1 MLAPTGGSCLI
12 GRIGSLAGRAR
23 PSRLT
28 AEERRVAR
36 LKWVIGTP
44 YFVQGTSNLAEIP
57 ILYFI
62 KFTLGM
68 GDAGGQLFY
77 SLRNAGWFVKPLWG
91 YLSDRVPLFGYHRK
105 SWFVLMACLAV
116 VFWGLTAGLAY
127 AGVRVPLVYLITF
140 NLAFATYAFVD
151 VVCDALMVTEGRR
164 LRRVGA
170 FVNFQWTVLAVAN
183 AGAVLLGG
191 WLQSKVEAGAIEL
204 WAIFLLTGVPP
215 LFTAAIGLRN
225 IDEEIVP
232 ARDRAA
238 IWPVSRPWLA
248 NVPSQLA
255 RGASTLPASFR
266 GFRRRN
272 RVIWLLVLFIFFW
285 KFSPSIGYI
294 ERSYLID
301 ERGFT
306 PFSFGVI
313 LSAGSVVFL
322 LSILTYRWV
331 VRRFPAVRWYH
342 YLYAMIAL
350 ALLSFPLS
358 FFLYLDPDHPWWD
371 YVYFTV
377 PPELNPLPEWNR
389 YEWFRLI
396 TQTVLGFASIPA
408 FIIPLTIAGETVKLE
423 YAGVGYAFLMSLSNV
438 TDMFEGVVG
447 AGLYDLFSRPWMAW
461 LVEAFEGSVLD
472 VAGTSDER
480 TLILQIFVYIG
491 LLFTLLTIP
500 FLLMLKHE
508 LQRRGIAIKL
518 GREG

>member
-1 MLAPTGGSCLI
+1 MS
-12 GRIGSLAGRAR
+12 RIGSIAARAR
-23 PSRLT
+23 SAPAT
-28 AEERRVAR
+28 ADERRAAR

-62 KFTLGM
+62 KFNVGM
-68 GDAGGQLFY
+68 GDAGGQLFD
-77 SLRNAGWFVKPLWG
+77 SLRNAGWFIKPLWG
-91 YLSDRVPLFGYHRK
+91 YVSDRVPLLGYHRK

-116 VFWGLTAGLAY
+116 VFWTVTAGLSF
-127 AGVRVPLVYLITF
+127 AGVRGPVVFLIMF

-170 FVNFQWTVLAVAN
+170 FVNFQWTVLAIAN

-191 WLQSKVEAGAIEL
+191 WLQGKVQAGAIEP
-204 WAIFLLTGVPP
+204 WTIFLLTGIPP
-215 LFTAAIGLRN
+215 LFTAAVGLRN
-225 IDEEIVP
+225 IDEPKVP
-232 ARDRAA
+232 ARERRAA
-238 IWPVSRPWLA
+238 GSGVRPWLERLPA
-248 NVPSQLA
+248 RLA
-255 RGASTLPASFR
+255 RGAQDFPRRFR
-266 GFRRRN
+266 EFRRRN

-301 ERGFT
+301 ERAFT
-306 PFSFGVI
+306 SFSFGVI
-313 LSAGSVVFL
+313 LSLGSLVFL
-322 LSILTYRWV
+322 LSILTYRWL
-331 VRRFPAVRWYH
+331 VRSFPGIRWDQ

-350 ALLSFPLS
+350 GVLSFPLS
-358 FFLYLDPDHPWWD
+358 FFLYLEPDHPWWD
-371 YVYFTV
+371 LVHFTL

-389 YEWFRLI
+389 YQWFRLI
-396 TQTVLGFASIPA
+396 TQAVLGFASIPA

-438 TDMFEGVVG
+438 TNMFEGVVG

-461 LVEAFEGSVLD
+461 LLEAFRGSALD
-472 VAGTSDER
+472 IAQTADER
-480 TLILQIFVYIG
+480 TLILEIFVYVS

-500 FLLMLKHE
+500 FLVMLKRE
-508 LQRRGIAIKL
+508 LDRRGIAIKL
-518 GREG
+518 GRAEP

>member
-1 MLAPTGGSCLI
+1 MTS
-12 GRIGSLAGRAR
+12 RIGSLAGRAR
-23 PSRLT
+23 PSPST

-36 LKWVIGTP
+36 LKWVLGTP

-62 KFTLGM
+62 KFTLGL

-91 YLSDRVPLFGYHRK
+91 YLSDRVPLYGYHRK
-105 SWFVLMACLAV
+105 SWFVLMACLGV
-116 VFWGLTAGLAY
+116 VFWVLTAGLAY
-127 AGVRVPLVYLITF
+127 AGVRVPIVYLITF

-170 FVNFQWTVLAVAN
+170 FVNFQWTVLAIAN
-183 AGAVLLGG
+183 AGAVLTGG
-191 WLQSKVEAGAIEL
+191 WLQGKVQTGAIEL
-204 WAIFLLTGVPP
+204 WVIFLLTGVPP

-225 IDEEIVP
+225 IDEER
-232 ARDRAA
+232 ARARASAA

-248 NVPSQLA
+248 KLPAQLA
-255 RGASTLPASFR
+255 SGARVLPARFR
-266 GFRRRN
+266 DFRRRN

-301 ERGFT
+301 ERAFT
-306 PFSFGVI
+306 AFSFGVI
-313 LSAGSVVFL
+313 LSVGSVVFL

-331 VRRFPAVRWYH
+331 VRRFPAVRWH
-342 YLYAMIAL
+342 QYLYAMIAL

-358 FFLYLDPDHPWWD
+358 FFLYLDPDHPWWG
-371 YVYFTV
+371 YVYVTL

-389 YEWFRLI
+389 YQWFRLL

-423 YAGVGYAFLMSLSNV
+423 YAGVGYAFLMSLANV

-447 AGLYDLFSRPWMAW
+447 AALYDLFSRPWMSW
-461 LVEAFEGSVLD
+461 LIEAFAGSPLD
-472 VAGTSDER
+472 FAHTADER
-480 TLILQIFVYIG
+480 TLILEMFVYIG

-500 FLLMLKHE
+500 FLLMLQRE
-508 LQRRGIAIKL
+508 LQRRGVAIKL
-518 GREG
+518 GPVEP